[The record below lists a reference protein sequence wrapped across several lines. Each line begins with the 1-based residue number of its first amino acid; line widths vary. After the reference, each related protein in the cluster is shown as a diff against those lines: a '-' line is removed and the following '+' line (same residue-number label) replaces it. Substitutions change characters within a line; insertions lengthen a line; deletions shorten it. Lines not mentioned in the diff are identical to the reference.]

1 MKRFGLMPPR
11 FVFSVMCGGRMIR
24 AEEQMQ
30 NELKYMLALSLIRKL
45 YEDGKLS
52 KMICQRLNRKNA
64 ETLGCAEIPLV

>member
-1 MKRFGLMPPR
+1 
-11 FVFSVMCGGRMIR
+11 MIS

-30 NELKYMLALSLIRKL
+30 NELKYMLTLSLIRKL